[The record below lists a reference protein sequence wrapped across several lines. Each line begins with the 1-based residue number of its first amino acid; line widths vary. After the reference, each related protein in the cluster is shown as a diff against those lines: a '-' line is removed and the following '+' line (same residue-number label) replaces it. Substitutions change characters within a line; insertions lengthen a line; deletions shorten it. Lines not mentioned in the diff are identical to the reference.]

1 MSETV
6 RVLVADDSP
15 VFLAAAVTIVA
26 ATPGFEVVA
35 VCSSGPQAVE
45 TAANLQ
51 PDLALL
57 DQSMLGVDPVGS
69 ADAIAEASAETF
81 VVLVSADPYPVGAI
95 PLIEKRRLS
104 PEQLTRLWQGRTGTD
119 AESDGAPA
127 SLSAKSKGAE
137 EAA

>member
-26 ATPGFEVVA
+26 ATPGFEIAA
-35 VCSSGPQAVE
+35 VCSSGTQAVE
-45 TAANLQ
+45 TAAGVK

-69 ADAIAEASAETF
+69 ADAITEVSPETL

-95 PLIEKRRLS
+95 ALVDKRTLS
-104 PEQLTRLWQGRTGTD
+104 PERLARLWRDRTAGEGDRAAASPT
-119 AESDGAPA
+119 SDRRGA
-127 SLSAKSKGAE
+127 GAR
-137 EAA
+137 A